1 MIFYFSAYKYI
12 GIYSLYCNN
21 RSILLNLSTSLS
33 SFITKYCKI
42 LHYYNDFSGNT
53 IHLPDKDLF
62 LILFITSSL
71 RGHLFDLFL
80 RNFLRFSF
88 HSHSFCKFLAESEYD
103 CTKDS
108 YNCTDSDEERHFA
121 SFFIEVNEDHVKS
134 SSY

>member
-1 MIFYFSAYKYI
+1 MSNPYFGFSNSFSFVFHPFNSIKFQVAFQEALFALRTL
-12 GIYSLYCNN
+12 LY
-21 RSILLNLSTSLS
+21 
-33 SFITKYCKI
+33 YKI
-42 LHYYNDFSGNT
+42 LQNQKVLAG
-53 IHLPDKDLF
+53 HLCLTRIF

-71 RGHLFDLFL
+71 RGHLLDLFL

-121 SFFIEVNEDHVKS
+121 SFFIKVNEDHVKS